1 MKEEFSKR
9 FQKAI
14 NMSGLKPIE
23 VANKT
28 GLDKSLISCYLA
40 GKYKPTSINLE
51 KLANTLNVSEIWLE
65 GYDVDINGNRKEMLF
80 DYFPSNLKHLLDSG
94 KLTTS
99 KIIEITGISSPSL
112 ITRWKNGERQITTK
126 DLVAI
131 ANYLNIAVDDLVN
144 KDLSSGMKIQRF
156 AVKDELDILYNNNKH
171 LLTDSD
177 KTIIKTIIEQRIKE
191 KGE

>member
-28 GLDKSLISCYLA
+28 GLDKSLISCYLS

-80 DYFPSNLKHLLDSG
+80 NYFPQNLKYLLDSG
-94 KLTTS
+94 KLNTN
-99 KIIEITGISSPSL
+99 KIIEITGVKSPS
-112 ITRWKNGERQITTK
+112 IVTMWKNGERQITTK
-126 DLVAI
+126 YIVAL
-131 ANYLNIAVDDLVN
+131 ANYLNLSVDDLVN
-144 KDLSSGMKIQRF
+144 RNLSDGMKIQKF
-156 AVKDELDILYNNNKH
+156 VGNDELDILYYNNKH
-171 LLTDSD
+171 LLTESD

-191 KGE
+191 KEN